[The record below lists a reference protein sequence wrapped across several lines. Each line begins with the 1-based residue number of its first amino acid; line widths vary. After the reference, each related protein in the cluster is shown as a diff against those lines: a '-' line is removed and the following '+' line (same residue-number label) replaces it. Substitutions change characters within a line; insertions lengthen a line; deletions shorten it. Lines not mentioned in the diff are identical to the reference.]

1 MDETSERKR
10 KRDEESDPS
19 APPSKQFGKKVWIET
34 PKLVAIFKEIE
45 EFAGKI
51 ELEKNEGATEDELT
65 AFENETKM
73 EIPKELRDL
82 LKYSNG
88 LRISYCLPLKKEEGE
103 EKKGEGEEKRGE
115 GEEKKGEGEEKKG
128 EGEEK
133 KGEGEGGKDEEE
145 GEEEEK
151 EEEEGDDSLWV
162 PSVGE
167 MSEHWSYNTA
177 YPTIFSRKKALPFGM
192 IDYDMCWNILNL
204 ADGWVWQVDGETNY
218 MFGGCEG
225 NRKLF
230 KLEEKLEGMCASL
243 KANRKQKPSVEGA
256 CDERWPN
263 QVWNLLC
270 RQWG

>member
-88 LRISYCLPLKKEEGE
+88 LRISYCLPLKKE
-103 EKKGEGEEKRGE
+103 
-115 GEEKKGEGEEKKG
+115 

>member
-115 GEEKKGEGEEKKG
+115 GEEKKGEGE
-128 EGEEK
+128 GEEK
-133 KGEGEGGKDEEE
+133 KGEGKRKK
-145 GEEEEK
+145 EK
-151 EEEEGDDSLWV
+151 ER
-162 PSVGE
+162 
-167 MSEHWSYNTA
+167 
-177 YPTIFSRKKALPFGM
+177 RKKEKERRRKEKERGEKTKKKERRRRKRKRRGMTRFGFHQLVRCQNIGLTTPLTPLSSLEKKPFRLG
-192 IDYDMCWNILNL
+192 
-204 ADGWVWQVDGETNY
+204 
-218 MFGGCEG
+218 
-225 NRKLF
+225 
-230 KLEEKLEGMCASL
+230 
-243 KANRKQKPSVEGA
+243 
-256 CDERWPN
+256 
-263 QVWNLLC
+263 
-270 RQWG
+270 